1 MSQEEK
7 RRSDRVI
14 PAISEE
20 EAVLVGV
27 GEGKPALAKL
37 IDFSEVGTLVYL
49 LVKMDSDLPIGEIC
63 TLTMYD
69 QGSIFVVPSRIVRK
83 NGHLIGFEFTH
94 LSTATLHNVQSKL
107 IRMEVEWL
115 RLSKPTS

>member
-20 EAVLVGV
+20 EAVLVGI
-27 GEGKPALAKL
+27 GSEKPVLAKL
-37 IDFSEVGTLVYL
+37 IDFSELGMLVYL
-49 LVKMDSDLPIGEIC
+49 LAQLPEELALDMPC
-63 TLTMYD
+63 KLTMYD
-69 QGSIFVVPSRIVRK
+69 QGAIFDVPSRVVRK
-83 NGHLIGFEFTH
+83 TGHLVGFEFME
-94 LSTATLHNVQSKL
+94 LSQRALHNLQSKL

-115 RLSKPTS
+115 RLSKPAG

>member
-1 MSQEEK
+1 MSQDEK

-14 PAISEE
+14 PVISEE
-20 EAVLVGV
+20 EAVLVGT
-27 GEGKPALAKL
+27 GAGKPSLAKL

-49 LVKMDSDLPIGEIC
+49 LVKPDQDLPVGAPC

-69 QGSIFVVPSRIVRK
+69 
-83 NGHLIGFEFTH
+83 NGHVFTVASRVVRRTGNLIGFEFAEIAPE
-94 LSTATLHNVQSKL
+94 SLHYLQSKL

-115 RLSKPTS
+115 RLSKPAG

>member
-27 GEGKPALAKL
+27 GTGKPALAKL
-37 IDFSEVGTLVYL
+37 IDFSELGTLVYM
-49 LVKMDSDLPIGEIC
+49 LVQLESALAIGETY

-69 QGSIFVVPSRIVRK
+69 QGSIFVIPSRVVRT
-83 NGHLIGFEFTH
+83 NGHLVGFEFTS
-94 LSTATLHNVQSKL
+94 LSTATLHHVQSKL

-115 RLSKPTS
+115 RLSKTAN